1 MSPALAGGFLTTAPP
16 GKSPP
21 LFLKRSQV
29 LILLLTHIRLIVFI
43 LMFSRFSLSLAF
55 NILTVMSLGV
65 DLLHLFYVDFFELF
79 GCVDWCFFIKSGKFS
94 SVIFLIFLF
103 SPVPKLLS
111 HLGNLLK
118 LQMLWRSPYPTSVIL
133 VHGVCSYFQVKEK
146 PTYPLWYI

>member
-94 SVIFLIFLF
+94 SVISLNIFFSLLLPVMHMLVCLSGIPHFSEALFISSHYVFLVFFRL
-103 SPVPKLLS
+103 
-111 HLGNLLK
+111 HNL
-118 LQMLWRSPYPTSVIL
+118 Y
-133 VHGVCSYFQVKEK
+133 
-146 PTYPLWYI
+146 